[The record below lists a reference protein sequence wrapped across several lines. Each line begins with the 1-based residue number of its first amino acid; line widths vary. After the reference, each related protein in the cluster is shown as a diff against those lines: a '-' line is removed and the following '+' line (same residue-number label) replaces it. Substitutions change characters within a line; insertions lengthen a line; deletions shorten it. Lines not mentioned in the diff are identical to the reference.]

1 MIQPKSYLQRPREI
15 GPHQTTPGPLLLLHS
30 DPTPSLPPPTPH
42 APEDVLLSI
51 TRTHGF
57 ATATLIVI
65 LGVGGLSAGHDASA
79 QETFGSYPAARMGAN
94 YMHNFYL
101 PPAVNSAPWAPSWAP
116 DGESL
121 AVSMHG
127 SIWSVDVES
136 GRAIELVSG
145 PKYYSS
151 PDYSPDGRW
160 LIYTADDH
168 GRSIGLEVLDLTTG
182 ESHPLTADEEIYAD
196 PSFSPDGSRVVYVS
210 TEPAGYFNVY
220 VRSFGDGGWTGE
232 SIAVTSDNS
241 FGRDRLYFG
250 SEDIHIN
257 PAWFPG
263 GDELLLVSNRDVA
276 LGSGNV
282 FRVPAR
288 AGGFAERTEVLA
300 EQTLYRTQP
309 DVSIDGKRFIFSS
322 TRGTADQFNNLYVQ
336 PTVGGEPYKLTFFQH
351 DAFHP
356 RWSPDGEW
364 IAYIDNSGVNGLPRL
379 RLLETYGGKI
389 VDVNID
395 ERRWLNPMGT
405 LRVTTLGPE
414 DSPTGSRVHI
424 MASDGK
430 FYAPNN
436 QYARMPERARVG
448 AFHHPGTFDVA
459 VPVGETRFVAVK
471 GFEHVPVDRTVE
483 VREGETTEVTVQ
495 LDYLVDMASRGWYNG
510 STHVHAN
517 YAGNLHNSLENLM
530 FMSEGEDQD
539 IVLEQVANK
548 DNRILDYQYF
558 VPGGEA
564 HPLSTDEMVLVVG
577 QEFRP
582 PFYGH
587 VFMFGME
594 EHLIS
599 PFTTGYEGTGIE
611 SLYPSNTDMFR
622 KAKRQGAYTG
632 YVHSFFDGDPLEG
645 NLGGAKGF
653 MVDAALE
660 TADAV
665 EWSVSQTGWPP
676 LYAAWNNGLRI
687 ALVGGED
694 SISNLHTTPLV
705 GSVRTYVKI
714 PDDELTMHGW
724 LEGMKNQHAF
734 FSNGPLVEFELN
746 GRIPGETIALD
757 DGDDVIATLE
767 VNSITPLERA
777 EIVFN
782 GEVIASIPF
791 AGERTHLSFERSFR
805 PSESGWYH
813 VRVSGAE
820 GESFPMDI
828 AWVQA
833 ATNPIWVTVGGAP
846 VRSAESADY
855 SLAWVDKLQE
865 MADAWPD
872 WRSQAEK
879 DHVYAQFDE
888 AREIYRD
895 FKAEAEGR

>member
-1 MIQPKSYLQRPREI
+1 MAQRWRTPRTLTIPSGPTLALGLAAWSLAAPGAPQLQ
-15 GPHQTTPGPLLLLHS
+15 
-30 DPTPSLPPPTPH
+30 
-42 APEDVLLSI
+42 
-51 TRTHGF
+51 
-57 ATATLIVI
+57 
-65 LGVGGLSAGHDASA
+65 A
-79 QETFGSYPAARMGAN
+79 QETFGSYPAARMGGN

-101 PPAVNSAPWAPSWAP
+101 PPAVNSTPWAPSWSP

-121 AVSMHG
+121 VVSMHG
-127 SIWSVDVES
+127 SIWSVDIES
-136 GRAIELVSG
+136 GRSLELVSG

-151 PDYSPDGRW
+151 PGYSPDGRW

-182 ESHPLTADEEIYAD
+182 QTRPLTANEEVYAD
-196 PSFSPDGSRVVYVS
+196 PSFSPDGTRIAYVS
-210 TEPAGYFNVY
+210 TEPSGYFNVY
-220 VRSFGDGGWTGE
+220 VRAFADGAWAGDPV
-232 SIAVTSDNS
+232 AVTSDNS

-250 SEDIHIN
+250 SEDIHIS
-257 PAWFPG
+257 PAWFPDG
-263 GDELLLVSNRDVA
+263 EELLIVSNRDVA

-288 AGGFAERTEVLA
+288 EGGFEERVEVLA

-309 DVSIDGKRFIFSS
+309 DVSIDGRRFVFSS

-336 PTVGGEPYKLTFFQH
+336 PTVGGEPYKMTFFEH

-364 IAYIDNSGVNGLPRL
+364 IAFIDNGGGSGLPRL
-379 RLLETYGGKI
+379 RLLETYGGRL
-389 VDVNID
+389 VDVEVG
-395 ERRWLNPMGT
+395 ERRWMNPMGR
-405 LRVTTLGPE
+405 LRVTTLGPGG
-414 DSPTGSRVHI
+414 SPTGSRVHVVG
-424 MASDGK
+424 SDGK
-430 FYAPNN
+430 SYAPADE
-436 QYARMPERARVG
+436 YARLPQRARVG
-448 AFHHPGTFDVA
+448 AFHHDGTFEVE
-459 VPVGETRFVAVK
+459 VPAGETRFVVVK
-471 GFEHVPVDRTVE
+471 GFEHTPVDRTVE
-483 VREGETTEVTVQ
+483 VEARETTELTVR
-495 LDYLVDMASRGWYNG
+495 LEHLVDMEARGWYSG

-517 YAGNLHNSLENLM
+517 YGGNLHNSLENLM
-530 FMSEGEDQD
+530 FMSEAEDQD

-558 VPGGEA
+558 IPGGGP
-564 HPLSTDEMVLVVG
+564 HPLSTDDRILVVG

-599 PFTTGYEGTGIE
+599 PFATGYEGTAIE

-622 KAKRQGAYTG
+622 KARRQGAWTG
-632 YVHSFFDGDPLEG
+632 YVHSFYNDDPLEG

-653 MVDAALE
+653 MVDAALAS
-660 TADAV
+660 TDAV
-665 EWSVSQTGWPP
+665 EWSTSQNGWPP
-676 LYAAWNNGLRI
+676 LYAVWNNGLRV

-724 LEGMKNQHAF
+724 LEGMRNQHAF
-734 FSNGPLVEFELN
+734 FSNGPLVEFEID
-746 GRIPGETIALD
+746 GRIPGETIELSA
-757 DGDDVIATLE
+757 GEDVIATLE
-767 VNSITPLERA
+767 VHSATPVERA

-782 GEVIASIPF
+782 GEVVASIPF
-791 AGERTHLSFERSFR
+791 SGDRKHLSFERSFR
-805 PSESGWYH
+805 PDRSGWYH
-813 VRVSGAE
+813 VRVSGAR

-833 ATNPIWVTVGGAP
+833 ATNPIWVSVDGAP
-846 VRSAESADY
+846 VRSAESAEY
-855 SLAWVDKLQE
+855 SLAWIDKLQE
-865 MADAWPD
+865 MAEAWPG

-879 DHVYAQFDE
+879 DHVYGQFED
-888 AREIYRD
+888 ARAVFRA
-895 FKAEAEGR
+895 FRSEAEGR

>member
-1 MIQPKSYLQRPREI
+1 MIL
-15 GPHQTTPGPLLLLHS
+15 
-30 DPTPSLPPPTPH
+30 
-42 APEDVLLSI
+42 AALS
-51 TRTHGF
+51 F
-57 ATATLIVI
+57 
-65 LGVGGLSAGHDASA
+65 SASTSSVA
-79 QETFGSYPAARMGAN
+79 QERFGSYPATRMGGN

-116 DGESL
+116 DGEHVAL
-121 AVSMHG
+121 SMHG
-127 SIWSVDVES
+127 SIWSVDIES
-136 GRAIELVSG
+136 GLAIELVSG
-145 PKYYSS
+145 PAYYSS
-151 PDYSPDGRW
+151 PDYSSDGRW
-160 LIYTADDH
+160 LVYTADDH
-168 GRSIGLEVLDLTTG
+168 GRSIGLGVLDLTTG
-182 ESHPLTADEEIYAD
+182 ETHMLTDDEEVYAD

-210 TEPAGYFNVY
+210 TEPSGYFNVF
-220 VRSFGDGGWTGE
+220 VRDFADGAWAGE
-232 SIAVTSDNS
+232 PVAVTSDNS

-257 PAWFPG
+257 PTWFPNG
-263 GDELLLVSNRDVA
+263 EELLLVSNRDVP

-288 AGGFAERTEVLA
+288 AGGFEERVEVLA

-309 DVSIDGKRFIFSS
+309 DVSIDGKRFVFSS

-336 PTVGGEPYKLTFFQH
+336 PTVGGEPYKMTFFEH

-364 IAYIDNSGVNGLPRL
+364 IAFIDNSGVNGQPRL
-379 RLLETYGGKI
+379 RLLETYGGRI
-389 VDVNID
+389 VDVAITGQ
-395 ERRWLNPMGT
+395 RWLNPMGR
-405 LRVTTLGPE
+405 LRVTTLGP
-414 DSPTGSRVHI
+414 DGTPTGSRVHV

-430 FYAPNN
+430 SYAPPE
-436 QYARMPERARVG
+436 QYARLPQRARVG
-448 AFHHPGTFDVA
+448 AFHHPGTFEVEL
-459 VPVGETRFVAVK
+459 PVGETRFVAVK
-471 GFEHVPVDRTVE
+471 GFEHVPADRTVTI
-483 VREGETTEVTVQ
+483 RAGETTDVTVR
-495 LDYLVDMASRGWYNG
+495 LEHLVDMEARGWYSG

-517 YAGNLHNSLENLM
+517 YGGNLHNSLENLM

-548 DNRILDYQYF
+548 DNRILDYPYF
-558 VPGGEA
+558 VPGGGA
-564 HPLSTDEMVLVVG
+564 HPLSRDDMVLVVG

-632 YVHSFFDGDPLEG
+632 YVHSFFNGDPLEG
-645 NLGGAKGF
+645 DLGGAKGF
-653 MVDAALE
+653 MVDAALA
-660 TADAV
+660 TTDAV
-665 EWSVSQTGWPP
+665 EGSTSQTGWAP
-676 LYAAWNNGLRI
+676 LYAAWNNGLRV

-714 PDDELTMHGW
+714 PDDELTMEAW
-724 LEGMKNQHAF
+724 LEGMKSQHAF
-734 FSNGPLVEFELN
+734 FSNGPLVEFELD
-746 GRIPGETIALD
+746 GRIPGETIRMES
-757 DGDDVIATLE
+757 GEDVIATLE
-767 VNSITPLERA
+767 IYSITPLERA
-777 EIVFN
+777 EILFN

-791 AGERTHLSFERSFR
+791 SGDRTQLSFERSFR
-805 PSESGWYH
+805 PEESGWYH
-813 VRVSGAE
+813 VRVNGDE

-828 AWVQA
+828 TWVQA
-833 ATNPIWVTVGGAP
+833 ATNPIWVEVDGAP

-855 SLAWVDKLQE
+855 SLAWIDKLQS
-865 MADAWPD
+865 MAEAWPH
-872 WRSQAEK
+872 WRSQVEK

-888 AREIYRD
+888 ARAVYRR
-895 FKAEAEGR
+895 FKEEAATR